1 MTVRDF
7 VTCHSTFLETVP
19 LYRLPAA
26 YKHCG
31 PVCLSVLS
39 NLSMAFGL
47 PNAKTAVVSTI
58 ELRYPRSTGT
68 VSRRQGTRFCMIQIL
83 SKDRDYTHV
92 IHVKVGSE
100 IQLGYAILQ
109 TGRPSGCLDAAK

>member
-1 MTVRDF
+1 MTPNTVF
-7 VTCHSTFLETVP
+7 CGLLSTAFDEIGPVASHHETVP

-39 NLSMAFGL
+39 NLSMALGL

-58 ELRYPRSTGT
+58 ELRYPRSTRT
-68 VSRRQGTRFCMIQIL
+68 VSLRQGARFCMIGL
-83 SKDRDYTHV
+83 AFV
-92 IHVKVGSE
+92 
-100 IQLGYAILQ
+100 
-109 TGRPSGCLDAAK
+109 